1 MSRLWAGPGLTKR
14 LGFSLPDPPGSGL
27 ESLNS
32 DTPERG
38 GARVGK
44 GRIKLSG
51 LGLLE
56 ARHRA
61 SGKSRSQGTELDP
74 QCRKGPRRDAVGA
87 SDRIWRGVG
96 LTVLLRVW

>member
-56 ARHRA
+56 ALLGRA
-61 SGKSRSQGTELDP
+61 GAKAPNWPP

>member
-56 ARHRA
+56 ARHGA
-61 SGKSRSQGTELDP
+61 SGKSRSQGTELAP
-74 QCRKGPRRDAVGA
+74 PNVEKGPEGTR
-87 SDRIWRGVG
+87 
-96 LTVLLRVW
+96 LVLATEFGEEWGSQFC

>member
-56 ARHRA
+56 ARHGA
-61 SGKSRSQGTELDP
+61 SGKSRSQGTELSP
-74 QCRKGPRRDAVGA
+74 PM
-87 SDRIWRGVG
+87 
-96 LTVLLRVW
+96 